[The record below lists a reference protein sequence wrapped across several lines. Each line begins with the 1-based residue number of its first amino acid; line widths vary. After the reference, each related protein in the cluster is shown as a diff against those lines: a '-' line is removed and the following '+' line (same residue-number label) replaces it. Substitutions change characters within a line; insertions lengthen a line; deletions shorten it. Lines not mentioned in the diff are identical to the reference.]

1 MTSRDEAVGLLEQQ
15 HAAVAELLSELDGD
29 AFERGGTIGGGDWS
43 AKDVAAHL
51 GSWEGFAVQAMDA
64 IERGERPAIDDR
76 LRGDG
81 ATARINAEE
90 VERFHD
96 ASPKE
101 VLLRFEDLHRS
112 LVGEIRGMRDQ
123 TWASPYPFAP
133 EMFDTL
139 GDRIGSI
146 LGSDAGDFMHASAHL
161 PDLRAYVDSIAR

>member
-1 MTSRDEAVGLLEQQ
+1 VTSRDEAVGLLEQQ
-15 HAAVAELLSELDGD
+15 HAAVAELLSELDEE
-29 AFERGGTIGGGDWS
+29 AFAKPGTIGGGDWS

-51 GSWEGFAVQAMDA
+51 GSWEEFSVQAIDA
-64 IERGERPAIDDR
+64 FGRGERPAIDDR

-81 ATARINAEE
+81 ATDRINAGE
-90 VERFHD
+90 VARFHD
-96 ASPKE
+96 ASPRD

-112 LVGEIRGMRDQ
+112 LVGEIRGMSDE

-146 LGSDAGDFMHASAHL
+146 LGSDDGDFMHASAHL